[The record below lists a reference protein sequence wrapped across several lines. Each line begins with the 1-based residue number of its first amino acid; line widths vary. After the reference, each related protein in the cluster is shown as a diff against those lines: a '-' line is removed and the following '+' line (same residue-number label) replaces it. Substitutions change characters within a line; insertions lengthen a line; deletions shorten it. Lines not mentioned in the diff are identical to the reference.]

1 MNHRASAAGDAGP
14 AAFPRG
20 MRLRETGGCYETGCS
35 SAFGPSP
42 WRCRHSL
49 ADARSASE
57 RRRPPPWAGG
67 TSNASFGNARV
78 IPRGVARG
86 PSLRVR
92 VGPSLS
98 LRLWP
103 SLRQGLARFGLAQR
117 GGRGGILR
125 RTDYYRHRRSC
136 WWYRHYDPSD
146 MPSRCGTY
154 SYAPAYVYSDM
165 GMMDRMFTAQAITA
179 ATATLAG
186 MASMA
191 GIASMAARHAASRA
205 RIRARLARR
214 ISVPELAA
222 RMSPGWEP
230 PTSPEASTAA
240 WAAPTTAASGSA
252 YTKVAGP
259 GKVLGERVPRPP
271 FYWAKS
277 GSSSGFG

>member
-1 MNHRASAAGDAGP
+1 MKELRIRRRGRRTGGL
-14 AAFPRG
+14 PRG

-103 SLRQGLARFGLAQR
+103 SLRQWLARFRLAQR
-117 GGRGGILR
+117 GGRGGIRTAPTTTATAVAAGGIASTIRLICR
-125 RTDYYRHRRSC
+125 RGAARILTRLPTSIR
-136 WWYRHYDPSD
+136 
-146 MPSRCGTY
+146 
-154 SYAPAYVYSDM
+154 M
-165 GMMDRMFTAQAITA
+165 GMRDYGRMSASRMATAQAITA

-186 MASMA
+186 MASTA
-191 GIASMAARHAASRA
+191 GIASMAARH
-205 RIRARLARR
+205 
-214 ISVPELAA
+214 
-222 RMSPGWEP
+222 G
-230 PTSPEASTAA
+230 
-240 WAAPTTAASGSA
+240 GF
-252 YTKVAGP
+252 AGAHM
-259 GKVLGERVPRPP
+259 GAFGATHFVPRIGG
-271 FYWAKS
+271 AHVS
-277 GSSSGFG
+277 GMGTAHFAGGFHGGMGGAHNGGFGLRVH